1 MPKSRILVV
10 EDEILVREDIEDCL
24 AGLGHEV
31 VSVASTGAE
40 ALRNIPTA
48 RPDLILMDIRLKGD
62 MDGVEAARQ
71 IRTNFR
77 LPVVFLTAHADD
89 ATLQR
94 AKAADPIGY
103 IVKPF
108 AETTVNAVIE
118 TAMHKHELDRRLRET
133 EEWLTT
139 MLGSIGEAI
148 LATDSSRRITFVNR
162 IAENLTG
169 WSAEEAM
176 GKDIDTVFPLRDGRT
191 REPIPGPVATILR
204 DGKGMELAADTI
216 LVCRDGTERQIAD
229 SACPIKDKAGNVIGT
244 VLVFRDTSERLR
256 AAEALRQMQKMDAVG
271 RLAGGVAHD
280 FNNLLTVI
288 NGYAAQALNNLT
300 PSEALHAP
308 LRAILRAGERA
319 SELTRQLLAFSH
331 RGFNSPRVIDL
342 NALIVNYV
350 TVLRSLL
357 GDHVELCA
365 VVSPSP
371 LAVKADSGQIEEMLM
386 NLAVNARDAMPEGGR
401 LTIETAAVT
410 VEQNALVPD
419 LPAGPY
425 ALLTVS
431 DTGCGMT
438 EEVRQHLFEPFFT
451 TKDVGQGTGLSL
463 AAVYGI
469 VQQHQGNLKVRSQ
482 RGEGTTFRIYL
493 PCLADVVETAEPPK
507 PPMPKPTGSETILLV
522 DDEPLVRGLAR
533 DVLAPLGYH
542 LLDAAGGPEALRICA
557 AHRGPIHLLLT
568 DVTMPGMNGR
578 VVSERARQLRPGL
591 RVMYMSGYCGG
602 VIDSLEVLE
611 PGEEFIVKPF
621 TASALASKVRELL
634 GPIGDAGGAAPPGVD
649 ASSLHAT

>member
-40 ALRNIPTA
+40 ALRKIPTA

-77 LPVVFLTAHADD
+77 LPVIFLTAHADD

-94 AKAADPIGY
+94 AKAADPLGY

-139 MLGSIGEAI
+139 TLGSIGEAI

-162 IAENLTG
+162 VAEDLTG

-176 GKDIDTVFPLRDGRT
+176 GKDVDTVFPLRDGRT

-288 NGYAAQALNNLT
+288 NGYATQALDKLT

-308 LRAILRAGERA
+308 LRAILTAGERA
-319 SELTRQLLAFSH
+319 GALTRQLLAFSH
-331 RGFNSPRVIDL
+331 REINSPRVIDL
-342 NALIVNYV
+342 NALIVDYAK
-350 TVLRSLL
+350 VLRSLL

-371 LAVKADSGQIEEMLM
+371 LAVKADSGQLEEVLM

-410 VEQNALVPD
+410 LEQNALAPD

-469 VQQHQGNLKVRSQ
+469 VQQHQGNLRVRSQ

-493 PCLADVVETAEPPK
+493 PCLADVAETAEPPK
-507 PPMPKPTGSETILLV
+507 PPMPKATGSETILLV

-533 DVLAPLGYH
+533 DVLAPLGYN
-542 LLDAAGGPEALRICA
+542 LLDAAGGPEALRICGT
-557 AHRGPIHLLLT
+557 HPGPIHLLLT
-568 DVTMPGMNGR
+568 DVSMPGMNGR

-621 TASALASKVRELL
+621 TVIALASKVRELL
-634 GPIGDAGGAAPPGVD
+634 GPTADAGGAAPPGVD
-649 ASSLHAT
+649 ASGLDAT